1 MENVKRTTL
10 PAGAAPFEAFEEEF
24 KKALKDPASKG
35 NTGTAIER
43 TLLKLGYSDVSLEKL
58 EPAEILRQDVSAYT
72 KQVILARA
80 AGADGAEGDPRN
92 VFSTIRNPDPAQ
104 PFVFYQA
111 TRKVQPTPECRID
124 DFEKICI
131 DTMNVA
137 AAPLLPIAREGE
149 QARVL
154 DGEAA
159 KKYGGAELI
168 VAGRITARPRPAGS
182 SSSVP
187 QGRATAHDAALVLA
201 TDEAGD
207 AMQVVIGSDPDF
219 VLNTLRDQKR
229 LASVEAFLYLK
240 AEELSA
246 SERRDAVFIKVWPV
260 VQQIL
265 QATGQTERLAAGRE
279 RAARLGITK

>member
-72 KQVILARA
+72 KQVILGLQGKALVTSYTNPPQRVLL
-80 AGADGAEGDPRN
+80 EQMELKEIPRN

-104 PFVFYQA
+104 PSSS
-111 TRKVQPTPECRID
+111 TRRPGRSATPECRID

-159 KKYGGAELI
+159 RIPPLLPPLTRGAEQLMAPDGGAGGAKAA
-168 VAGRITARPRPAGS
+168 AGQGS

-187 QGRATAHDAALVLA
+187 QVRLLAPAA
-201 TDEAGD
+201 
-207 AMQVVIGSDPDF
+207 
-219 VLNTLRDQKR
+219 
-229 LASVEAFLYLK
+229 
-240 AEELSA
+240 
-246 SERRDAVFIKVWPV
+246 
-260 VQQIL
+260 
-265 QATGQTERLAAGRE
+265 
-279 RAARLGITK
+279 

>member
-1 MENVKRTTL
+1 MKRMRSFFDSEL
-10 PAGAAPFEAFEEEF
+10 HRAASDRSGERDFSERAVFF
-24 KKALKDPASKG
+24 Q

-72 KQVILARA
+72 KQVILGLQGKALVTSYTNPPQRVLL
-80 AGADGAEGDPRN
+80 EQMELKEIPRN

-131 DTMNVA
+131 DAMNVA

-168 VAGRITARPRPAGS
+168 VAGRITRTPAK
-182 SSSVP
+182 
-187 QGRATAHDAALVLA
+187 AAWV
-201 TDEAGD
+201 
-207 AMQVVIGSDPDF
+207 
-219 VLNTLRDQKR
+219 R
-229 LASVEAFLYLK
+229 LPAAAS
-240 AEELSA
+240 
-246 SERRDAVFIKVWPV
+246 
-260 VQQIL
+260 
-265 QATGQTERLAAGRE
+265 
-279 RAARLGITK
+279 